1 VSYTIGID
9 ARKLHDFGIGTYVRN
24 LIYALADL
32 DHENRYVVFS
42 RSPAAGTPLADLP
55 ENFQVVAE
63 RSPVYSLRE
72 MVALSWRLFRLKL
85 DLYHATHYVLP
96 AVVPCRVVVTIHD
109 IIHLLYPEFLPSR
122 LAFFY
127 AQRMI
132 RRGLTRGD
140 RIITVSQNTKADL
153 MEYFEVDGTK
163 IDVVYNGV
171 DDVFRRHLPPDELE
185 RALKSLEITRPY
197 VLFVGNPAKKH
208 KNLDNVVKAYAR
220 ARQIQP
226 FDAPLVCVGDRTS
239 AGFKF
244 LQRAAQLGIG
254 DRVLLLGHVA
264 PEALPAIYQGASL
277 FLYPTLYEGFG
288 LPVAEAMA
296 SGVPVITSNT
306 SSLKEIAEGY
316 SHLVDPLNVEGMAK
330 AIAQCMADEDHRKAL
345 AKLGLRRAQDF
356 RWPRTAERTLTIYR
370 TAIEGPPLASTASTA
385 PAAPAA
391 QKAARTTGAVAVG
404 GVEVGKAGGEG
415 GG

>member
-1 VSYTIGID
+1 
-9 ARKLHDFGIGTYVRN
+9 
-24 LIYALADL
+24 
-32 DHENRYVVFS
+32 
-42 RSPAAGTPLADLP
+42 
-55 ENFQVVAE
+55 
-63 RSPVYSLRE
+63 
-72 MVALSWRLFRLKL
+72 M
-85 DLYHATHYVLP
+85 
-96 AVVPCRVVVTIHD
+96 
-109 IIHLLYPEFLPSR
+109 
-122 LAFFY
+122 
-127 AQRMI
+127 
-132 RRGLTRGD
+132 
-140 RIITVSQNTKADL
+140 
-153 MEYFEVDGTK
+153 
-163 IDVVYNGV
+163 
-171 DDVFRRHLPPDELE
+171 
-185 RALKSLEITRPY
+185 
-197 VLFVGNPAKKH
+197 
-208 KNLDNVVKAYAR
+208 VKAYAR
-220 ARQIQP
+220 ARQIHP

-356 RWPRTAERTLTIYR
+356 RWPRTAERTLAIYR
-370 TAIEGPPLASTASTA
+370 SAIEGPPLASTASTA

-391 QKAARTTGAVAVG
+391 PRTTGAVAVG
-404 GVEVGKAGGEG
+404 GAEVAEAGGEG

>member
-1 VSYTIGID
+1 MPYAIGID
-9 ARKLHDFGIGTYVRN
+9 ARKIHDFGIGTYIRH

-32 DHENRYVVFS
+32 DRENRYVVFYCTL
-42 RSPAAGTPLADLP
+42 AAGTLLADLL
-55 ENFQVVAE
+55 ENFQIVAE

-72 MVALSWRLFRLKL
+72 MAALSWRLFRLKL

-140 RIITVSQNTKADL
+140 RIITMSQNTKADL
-153 MEYFEVDGTK
+153 MKYFEVDKTK

-171 DDVFRRHLPPDELE
+171 DDVFRRHLAPDELE
-185 RALKSLEITRPY
+185 RALTSLEITRPY
-197 VLFVGNPAKKH
+197 ILFVGNPAKKH
-208 KNLDNVVKAYAR
+208 KNLDNVVKAYAW
-220 ARQIQP
+220 ARQLHP

-244 LQRAAQLGIG
+244 RQRAAQLGIG

-264 PEALPAIYQGASL
+264 EEVLLAIYQGASL
-277 FLYPTLYEGFG
+277 FLYPTLDEGFG

-296 SGVPVITSNT
+296 SGLAVITSNT

-316 SHLVDPLNVEGMAK
+316 AHLVDPLNVEGMAK
-330 AIAQCMADEDHRKAL
+330 AIAQCMADEEHRAAL

-356 RWPRTAERTLTIYR
+356 RWPRTAERTLAIYKS
-370 TAIEGPPLASTASTA
+370 AIEAPPLARSTRR
-385 PAAPAA
+385 
-391 QKAARTTGAVAVG
+391 AARGVAAAGAEAG
-404 GVEVGKAGGEG
+404 AGGDG
-415 GG
+415 GGGG

>member
-1 VSYTIGID
+1 
-9 ARKLHDFGIGTYVRN
+9 
-24 LIYALADL
+24 
-32 DHENRYVVFS
+32 
-42 RSPAAGTPLADLP
+42 
-55 ENFQVVAE
+55 
-63 RSPVYSLRE
+63 
-72 MVALSWRLFRLKL
+72 
-85 DLYHATHYVLP
+85 
-96 AVVPCRVVVTIHD
+96 
-109 IIHLLYPEFLPSR
+109 
-122 LAFFY
+122 
-127 AQRMI
+127 
-132 RRGLTRGD
+132 
-140 RIITVSQNTKADL
+140 

-171 DDVFRRHLPPDELE
+171 DDVFRRHLRPDELE
-185 RALKSLEITRPY
+185 RALKSLEIPRPY
-197 VLFVGNPAKKH
+197 LLFVGNPAKKH

-220 ARQIQP
+220 ARQIHP

-345 AKLGLRRAQDF
+345 AKLGLRRARTSAGRAPPSAPWRSTGAPSRD
-356 RWPRTAERTLTIYR
+356 RPWPRQRRRLRRLRRRLERPARSPSAAPRWAKRAARAAGDRAVRARPALVHDWLTGMRGGEKVLEAISSLLPGAPIHTLFHFPGSVSRALRATR
-370 TAIEGPPLASTASTA
+370 CTPAFCSGRRA
-385 PAAPAA
+385 PAA
-391 QKAARTTGAVAVG
+391 TTGVIYRSSPPPSRASTSPATTW
-404 GVEVGKAGGEG
+404 
-415 GG
+415 